1 MTTQSI
7 IDRAFALCEE
17 WDCLDAPFVAQSA
30 LWEVFYDLEEAG
42 EITLHHEDDD
52 AYFMGEN
59 GEETY
64 VSDLWPELEDMCI
77 ENRGKSQNE
86 LDMQNWLFNS

>member
-7 IDRAFALCEE
+7 IEKAFAVCKKWDDYDETACEE
-17 WDCLDAPFVAQSA
+17 A
-30 LWEVFYDLEEAG
+30 LWEVCYDLEEAG

-52 AYFMGEN
+52 AYFMGES

-64 VSDLWPELEDMCI
+64 VSELNSELEEMCI
-77 ENRGKSQNE
+77 GYRGPSQNE
-86 LDMQNWLFNS
+86 LDMQNWLYNS

>member
-7 IDRAFALCEE
+7 IDKAFALCKKWADYDGIACEE
-17 WDCLDAPFVAQSA
+17 A

-64 VSDLWPELEDMCI
+64 VSELLPELEDLCY
-77 ENRGKSQNE
+77 EHRGPSQSE
-86 LDMQNWLFNS
+86 LDRRYNGYDI